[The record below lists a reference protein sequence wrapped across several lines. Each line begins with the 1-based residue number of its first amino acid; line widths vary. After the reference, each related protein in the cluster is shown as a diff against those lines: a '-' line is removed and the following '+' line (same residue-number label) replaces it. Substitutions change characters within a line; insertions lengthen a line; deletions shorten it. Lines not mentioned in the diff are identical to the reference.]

1 MEPMTIK
8 QLLEACQEVVS
19 KGYGDKQ
26 ILISDDDEGNGYHTL
41 YFGFTI
47 DDPSINLCSAFG
59 MFQDDN
65 NPDDVV
71 LLG

>member
-8 QLLEACQEVVS
+8 QLLEACQEAVN

-41 YFGFTI
+41 YFGFTT
-47 DDPSINLCSAFG
+47 DDPSIKLCSACG
-59 MFQDDN
+59 LFQDDN
-65 NPDDVV
+65 NPDNVV